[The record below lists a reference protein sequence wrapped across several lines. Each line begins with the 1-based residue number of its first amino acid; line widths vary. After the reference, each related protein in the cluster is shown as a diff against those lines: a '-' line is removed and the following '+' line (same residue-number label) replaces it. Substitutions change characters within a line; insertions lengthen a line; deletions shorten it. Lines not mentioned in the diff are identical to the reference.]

1 MSLKRFVLANI
12 DEALQAD
19 GSVVTW
25 GDGDYGGD
33 AQEAYPAQSGWS
45 SDRLVSLEVSHKLY
59 IYIIKL
65 IIYNQLTLLN

>member
-12 DEALQAD
+12 DEALKAD

-59 IYIIKL
+59 IIYNIY
-65 IIYNQLTLLN
+65 YNQLALLN